1 MNGNP
6 FNESEWTDERGP
18 KSVFEERAGV
28 SGRTEEEGRAQPGGP
43 RRGVLQISFAVL
55 IV

>member
-1 MNGNP
+1 MNGNSS
-6 FNESEWTDERGP
+6 NESEWTDERGP

-28 SGRTEEEGRAQPGGP
+28 SGRTEEEGPGGP
-43 RRGVLQISFAVL
+43 RRGVLQTSFAVM